1 VRELRRLG
9 ARDRWISAGAAGQWS
24 SEPNDVAARRDPIR
38 EWRDGFARGM
48 HSIDFAPVPEAPFHA
63 SVVPI
68 LHGVRT
74 TLSAGFTF
82 RDDELVKDSGGDA
95 FSLVL
100 SRSKNLEV
108 AQRGHEVRLSR
119 GDATLLHVGETG
131 HVGANEDFEFI
142 VQMIPYTEAAARGV
156 CLDSSVT
163 RRLPAQ
169 NEALQLLWSSIR
181 SLERRKL
188 PVSQDVCALMHRH
201 IVDLAAIAFSSQ
213 ARLGE
218 SELSAVATARLDR
231 ALEHIAAHFHEPGFS
246 AATVA
251 QRQGISPRYLQRLLE
266 SSGATFTARVTEL
279 RLQRAHSLLTEAPD
293 GAGRIIDVALQAGF
307 SDISQFN
314 RLFRARF
321 GDTPSAVR
329 AERRTKE

>member
-1 VRELRRLG
+1 
-9 ARDRWISAGAAGQWS
+9 
-24 SEPNDVAARRDPIR
+24 
-38 EWRDGFARGM
+38 
-48 HSIDFAPVPEAPFHA
+48 
-63 SVVPI
+63 
-68 LHGVRT
+68 
-74 TLSAGFTF
+74 
-82 RDDELVKDSGGDA
+82 VKDGGGDA

-108 AQRGHEVRLSR
+108 AQRGQEVRLSH

-131 HVGANEDFEFI
+131 HVGANGDFEFI

-169 NEALQLLWSSIR
+169 TEALQLLWSSIR
-181 SLERRKL
+181 SLEKRKL
-188 PVSQDVCALMHRH
+188 PVSRDVYAVLHRH

-213 ARLGE
+213 GRLGE
-218 SELSAVATARLDR
+218 SALSAVATARLDT

-266 SSGATFTARVTEL
+266 SSGTTFTARVTEL
-279 RLQRAHSLLTEAPD
+279 RLQRAYALLTEAPD

-329 AERRTKE
+329 AERHAKK

>member
-1 VRELRRLG
+1 
-9 ARDRWISAGAAGQWS
+9 
-24 SEPNDVAARRDPIR
+24 VAARRDPIR

-48 HSIDFAPVPEAPFHA
+48 HSIDFEPAPEVPFHA

-74 TLSAGFTF
+74 ALSAGFTF
-82 RDDELVKDSGGDA
+82 RDEELVKDRGGDS

-100 SRSKNLEV
+100 SRSKVLEV
-108 AQRGHEVRLSR
+108 AQLGHEVRLGH

-131 HVGANEDFEFI
+131 HVGSNADFEFI
-142 VQMIPYTEAAARGV
+142 VQMIPYAEVAARGA
-156 CLDSSVT
+156 CLDGAVA

-169 NEALQLLWSSIR
+169 TEALQLLRSCVH

-188 PVSQDVCALMHRH
+188 PLSEQASEVAHRH
-201 IVDLAAIAFSSQ
+201 IVDLAALAFTSH

-218 SELSAVATARLDR
+218 TGLSAVASARLD
-231 ALEHIAAHFHEPGFS
+231 AAIEHIATRFQEPGLT
-246 AATVA
+246 AAAVA
-251 QRQGISPRYLQRLLE
+251 LSQGVSPRYLQRLLE
-266 SSGATFTARVTEL
+266 TSGTTFTQRVTEL
-279 RLQRAHSLLTEAPD
+279 RLQRAFTLLNEASD
-293 GAGRIIDVALQAGF
+293 GAGRIVDVALAAGF

-329 AERRTKE
+329 AHRRAKE

>member
-1 VRELRRLG
+1 M
-9 ARDRWISAGAAGQWS
+9 AS
-24 SEPNDVAARRDPIR
+24 PRDPIR

-48 HSIDFAPVPEAPFHA
+48 HSIDFRPAPEVPFHA
-63 SVVPI
+63 SVVRI

-82 RDDELVKDSGGDA
+82 RDEELVKDRGGDA

-100 SRSKNLEV
+100 SRSKSLEV
-108 AQRGHEVRLSR
+108 AQLGHEVRLGH

-131 HVGANEDFEFI
+131 HVGSNEDFEFI
-142 VQMIPYTEAAARGV
+142 VQMIPYAEVASRGA
-156 CLDSSVT
+156 CLDASVT

-169 NEALQLLWSSIR
+169 TEALQLLRSCVH

-188 PVSQDVCALMHRH
+188 PLSEEASEVTHRH
-201 IVDLAAIAFSSQ
+201 IVDLAVLAFTSH

-218 SELSAVATARLDR
+218 SGLSAVASARLD
-231 ALEHIAAHFHEPGFS
+231 AAIEQIATRFQEPGLT
-246 AATVA
+246 AAAVA
-251 QRQGISPRYLQRLLE
+251 HSQGVSPRYLQRLLE
-266 SSGATFTARVTEL
+266 TSGMTFTARVTEL
-279 RLQRAHSLLTEAPD
+279 RLQRAYTLLMEAPD
-293 GAGRIIDVALQAGF
+293 GEGRIIDVALAAGF

-329 AERRTKE
+329 AQRRTKT